1 MPETEEPLCLEK
13 QNDQHDGS
21 GDANKEQIENICR
34 ETPEKEEEDE
44 DTTPLVLEPDHP
56 MMQRFQAALKAHLL
70 KQIDKLSNQVFEL
83 DHEIKQKEK
92 EKEETG
98 LELYA
103 VQEEVYRQQ
112 KVLEDCET
120 TIESLMKERESLDES
135 VKTKKSNWKEEVN
148 QLNCA
153 KKKEMDLMAELQRLS
168 SLEKQME
175 KWEKEIESELTVT
188 QRISEKTMYDK
199 NKLIEEKRKMVGREV
214 NHCGKLTTEI
224 ENFGI
229 ARCGESATEDYS
241 TRSPIHSAQFNLFGK
256 NFWEIV
262 INRSICIGKSA
273 SVLLAETV
281 STVLNDMYL
290 LKLMTAVSNNEA
302 DIKVLD
308 GEIELKLEE
317 KDTLSQTLADAAADL
332 QALVTEQKRLMSAWN
347 SVASMISQ
355 KNAVYTNLTND
366 LAKLQDS
373 FRSLNSEIESYKRS
387 SGEEMKKSEKLA
399 ITMTRVE
406 NDFESGEVTLKILME
421 KKTVLEDKIAS
432 TATMI
437 ERTEAEFL
445 HAKMESDKIEGN
457 LKGVRANLEKLCQ
470 EHSRLEDEAMTCLQE
485 QICNDKAASHMN
497 KLLKEAREK
506 NRKQEFSLLETE
518 NKISQKFLEAE
529 ELKEVISRNNEIVK
543 EMNKELSAKEEELK
557 KIEDEIDKCQSAII
571 QKQGNYATLT
581 RKIEKYIEKT
591 NYGKVWLSPAQQRI
605 IDLEKTNAEI
615 QAKNDKMQ
623 SFWLIQ
629 QNNNIKLSE
638 QRNEQLKEISLLR
651 KQVLLY
657 EQRVLKTDRE
667 FQREKKI
674 ENDVNKSISELQQK
688 LGSLSGVLVDRKDYK
703 ENLGKENILMQAQ
716 FVQNLKDSELEQ
728 IRLKDEIKQLET
740 ALEELAETMLATQR
754 EMLAWERKI
763 QSAMDAKNDIQKQ
776 RSSSGEI
783 GQMKAE
789 IHRMEVRYGQLKRA
803 QEKLI
808 SDLEQCVFRRDSI
821 LDGVES
827 MEKRQPKGTNTRV
840 SLQKKIDTLK
850 SSIRS
855 IRNERK
861 EIQTVIANTKE
872 GHEDLKKCILQKDV
886 HINEMN
892 ETTKKMDE
900 QLEEWKLQKCQ
911 NLELL
916 IRRQK
921 KCKLYELLKSGKH
934 RLLFKS
940 EALLESEMQ
949 KVKNKNS
956 DLISI
961 MEALIQDFP
970 GYRFYLKKIYNTFKA
985 LPS

>member
-199 NKLIEEKRKMVGREV
+199 NKLIEEKRKM
-214 NHCGKLTTEI
+214 
-224 ENFGI
+224 
-229 ARCGESATEDYS
+229 
-241 TRSPIHSAQFNLFGK
+241 
-256 NFWEIV
+256 
-262 INRSICIGKSA
+262 
-273 SVLLAETV
+273 
-281 STVLNDMYL
+281 DMYL